1 MQGCLHTQ
9 LNWSNRW
16 SNKQN
21 ACLQFGLLVS
31 AYLLANCST
40 RLHSKQAQQAAQSY
54 FLFYFVVWH
63 TGDKVQSIHQLLGYV
78 HDSSGYKCLRP
89 GSHHQVV
96 SPLSSR
102 LLQDVLLC
110 NSCHSTGLSPSQ
122 PWAICLWCDV
132 LWGDLGSIRSSADAW
147 FTM

>member
-21 ACLQFGLLVS
+21 ACLQFGN
-31 AYLLANCST
+31 AYLSVHICLPTA
-40 RLHSKQAQQAAQSY
+40 LHDFTASKPSKQHNHTSFSTLLSDIQETRSRASTSCSDMSMTQVGICDQEATI
-54 FLFYFVVWH
+54 FLQGF
-63 TGDKVQSIHQLLGYV
+63 
-78 HDSSGYKCLRP
+78 
-89 GSHHQVV
+89 
-96 SPLSSR
+96 
-102 LLQDVLLC
+102 LQDVLLC

-122 PWAICLWCDV
+122 PWAVCLWCDV
-132 LWGDLGSIRSSADAW
+132 LWGDLGSIRSSAEAR